1 MKEHKD
7 ILSDV
12 ISDVLSYSHIRGEY
26 YAEVTEAIMQ
36 VYVHPMDGYKLCK
49 LIEPAVSDEVVF
61 NTKLVSI
68 MDDIQKLLSKK
79 LETKVET
86 ERYFMSDAVIELPLT
101 GCATLDLSNVV
112 KNFNDECFISKW
124 DNGKEVSFRLVAVRN
139 NKMTLKTTISS
150 EDALF
155 LIDELNLVALRNSMF
170 RMGTTYRMVK

>member
-12 ISDVLSYSHIRGEY
+12 VSDVLSYSPVRGEY
-26 YAEVTEAIMQ
+26 YAEVAEAILQ
-36 VYVHPMDGYKLCK
+36 IYEHPMDGYKLCK

-68 MDDIQKLLSKK
+68 MDDIQKLFSEK
-79 LETKVET
+79 LETKVEG
-86 ERYFMSDAVIELPLT
+86 EHLFMRDAVIELPLT

-112 KNFNDECFISKW
+112 KNFNDECFVSRW

-139 NKMTLKTTISS
+139 NKMTLKTTIST

-155 LIDELNLVALRNSMF
+155 LIEELNLVAQRNSMF